1 MILKSNRIH
10 CSLTEKNAYP
20 LGRVFR
26 LSPWQQNYRIRLSS
40 LMVRQYDNMSS
51 CGLIKS
57 FTVDKKI
64 NFNYLLWIHLGGNS
78 KAKAYRPLLPKRRK
92 KKSRMSSKNT
102 DQASATIDRIKK
114 EVIRLN
120 IFINRNKEQRIL
132 WMYYYFHKLNIYVKF
147 WIGFARH
154 ELAIGSQKAPAI
166 WNTNKKTKE
175 KIQQLITS
183 Q

>member
-1 MILKSNRIH
+1 MRLIILIFYSRSKVN
-10 CSLTEKNAYP
+10 CNYP
-20 LGRVFR
+20 
-26 LSPWQQNYRIRLSS
+26 
-40 LMVRQYDNMSS
+40 
-51 CGLIKS
+51 
-57 FTVDKKI
+57 
-64 NFNYLLWIHLGGNS
+64 LWIHSGGNS

-102 DQASATIDRIKK
+102 DKASATIDRIKK

-120 IFINRNKEQRIL
+120 IFINSNKEQRIL
-132 WMYYYFHKLNIYVKF
+132 WMYYHFHKLNIYVKF

-175 KIQQLITS
+175 KIQQFITS